1 MAAGMKERGTE
12 GVDVPG
18 LQRLAAQEVKLR
30 REKIALLREELAKH
44 REAARRIEH
53 QLRAL
58 GDPAATKIAGKV
70 DWEVLYDQLPP
81 KFSAREVA
89 DRAGVGPAHVASVM
103 HRWRREG
110 RIRTTDRGFYQKVHR
125 MRAGR

>member
-1 MAAGMKERGTE
+1 MKRSTE
-12 GVDVPG
+12 GVGVPG
-18 LQRLAAQEVKLR
+18 LQRLAAQEMKLQ
-30 REKIALLREELAKH
+30 REKITRLRQELAKH

-58 GDPAATKIAGKV
+58 GDPAATRIAGKV

-89 DRAGVGPAHVASVM
+89 ARAGVGPAHVASVM

-110 RIRTTDRGFYQKVHR
+110 RLVATERGKYRKV
-125 MRAGR
+125 AGRDPGGR